1 MTNTSNKMYAACKF
15 LNVLLGKVFETLQ
28 MIINY
33 IKKKK
38 AYLEN
43 HDLTLG

>member
-1 MTNTSNKMYAACKF
+1 MYAAYKF

-33 IKKKK
+33 IKKK
-38 AYLEN
+38 AFLEN